1 MKKSILTGLLNIT
14 ACVSVA
20 ASVSAAEA
28 YTVKENDTLWK
39 VEQNHTLPFATV
51 QKMNP
56 AIDPKNLHIGTK
68 LRMPD
73 TYTAVEGES
82 LQDISKKVNIPVKKL
97 QNTNPNVNPNNI
109 QGGSVLVLPQK
120 TKVAKPKK
128 KVSSTSTKT
137 SSIPT
142 IKKAGGTST
151 KAPSISAVKTVDGKE
166 LAYKHTLSSKATAY
180 SAAPEENGGYAGID
194 YFGNKLKVGTIAV
207 DPDVIPLG
215 SKVYVTGYSFPG
227 LPEGG
232 MIAHATDIGGA
243 IKNNHIDIFVPGSPA
258 HVNKFGVQKVKIYV
272 LK

>member
-1 MKKSILTGLLNIT
+1 MKKSILTGLLSIT

-39 VEQNHTLPFATV
+39 AEQNHKLPFATV

-128 KVSSTSTKT
+128 KVSSTSTK
-137 SSIPT
+137 
-142 IKKAGGTST
+142 
-151 KAPSISAVKTVDGKE
+151 APSIPAVKTVDGKE